1 MPTGAAVDSPK
12 SLTRKKLWRGGKW
25 GGQGTTRVG
34 AGGTA
39 LAPGNGLP
47 APPGGSCHNRHA
59 APSTPRDG
67 EKRQGEGWAVLH
79 SAPVPSPRVSWDV
92 GRSPVLDKETQLTPC
107 PLPPSLHPAPS
118 TLHPVPST
126 AASIRCQISR
136 QANAGC
142 KGHSLTSSPH
152 TCTTPGRDVFPP
164 LPQASSDVAM
174 PRLVP
179 RPTTL
184 LDIS

>member
-92 GRSPVLDKETQLTPC
+92 GRSPVLDKETVD
-107 PLPPSLHPAPS
+107 PLPPAAQPPPC
-118 TLHPVPST
+118 TLHPPPCPQHSSFHQMPDLQAGKRRLQGPQLDFLATHLHHPWQRCLPAPPS
-126 AASIRCQISR
+126 
-136 QANAGC
+136 G
-142 KGHSLTSSPH
+142 
-152 TCTTPGRDVFPP
+152 
-164 LPQASSDVAM
+164 
-174 PRLVP
+174 
-179 RPTTL
+179 L
-184 LDIS
+184 L